1 MLLFRKYLTLS
12 NIYITSIDLFT
23 NLNRDIQFIKFYNFI
38 FLENIESPNGW
49 FNAVTRPAQ
58 SGAEARDCGFLQ
70 RGVTVTALIKLQ
82 MSLIIV
88 LVAPHPPHRSPRP
101 PPAAPH
107 PPRPSPRAARAP
119 RAADLLLV
127 NMRLHRILL
136 INFHKCDPN

>member
-1 MLLFRKYLTLS
+1 M
-12 NIYITSIDLFT
+12 
-23 NLNRDIQFIKFYNFI
+23 

-49 FNAVTRPAQ
+49 CNAVTRPTQ

-70 RGVTVTALIKLQ
+70 RGVTLTALIKLQ

-101 PPAAPH
+101 
-107 PPRPSPRAARAP
+107 SPRAALSP
-119 RAADLLLV
+119 RVADLPLV

-136 INFHKCDPN
+136 INFYKCDSN

>member
-23 NLNRDIQFIKFYNFI
+23 NLNRDIQFIKIINFI

-49 FNAVTRPAQ
+49 LNVVTRPAQ

-119 RAADLLLV
+119 CVPDLLLV

-136 INFHKCDPN
+136 INFNKCDPN

>member
-23 NLNRDIQFIKFYNFI
+23 NLNGDIQFIKIINFI

-49 FNAVTRPAQ
+49 FNVVTRPAQ

-88 LVAPHPPHRSPRP
+88 LVAPHPPHRSR
-101 PPAAPH
+101 APH
-107 PPRPSPRAARAP
+107 PPRLTPLDPPPAPPARRASPTY
-119 RAADLLLV
+119 
-127 NMRLHRILL
+127 
-136 INFHKCDPN
+136 CS